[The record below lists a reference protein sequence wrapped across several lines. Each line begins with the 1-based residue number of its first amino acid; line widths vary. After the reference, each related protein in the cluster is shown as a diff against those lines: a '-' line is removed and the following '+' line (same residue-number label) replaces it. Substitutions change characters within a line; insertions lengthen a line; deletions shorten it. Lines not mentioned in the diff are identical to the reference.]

1 MTIMNPSTFALYLIF
16 MFIGAIVFVY
26 TGYRLIKFIAVV
38 TDWIKRDNEVVSS
51 YIIRRVVPIAIMVG
65 IMAMG
70 GIVFIQLYK
79 DMDEDVNP
87 SDVVATEEVYDNRDR
102 SDYTFY
108 LDGQRVDQACYD
120 YHLYEYSIDDV
131 HMVIYAR
138 SN

>member
-16 MFIGAIVFVY
+16 MLIGAIVFVY
-26 TGYRLIKFIAVV
+26 AGYRLIKFVAVV

-79 DMDEDVNP
+79 DMDESVNP
-87 SDVVATEEVYDNRDR
+87 SDVVATEETYDNRDR

-108 LDGQRVDQACYD
+108 LDGQRVDQAYYD

-131 HMVIYAR
+131 HKVIYAR